1 MLNLNKDKGKKR
13 EVLLSDILGSAS
25 SRITSTLDSVN
36 EVKEK
41 RTERDEDQ
49 SRDNLRTN
57 ALGGAGG
64 SSLDSSR
71 GERKITGKSQHN
83 ITTHVSSQSV
93 PNASNRKGRVGP
105 PLPGNSPV
113 HSSKEQDEPIDY
125 ANLQLDEFNSVEEL
139 VPSLDING
147 NQDLGSWLN
156 FDDDGLHDHDS
167 IGLEIPMDDLTG
179 LSMLI

>member
-1 MLNLNKDKGKKR
+1 MLNKDKFKKR

-25 SRITSTLDSVN
+25 SRITSTVDSGN

-41 RTERDEDQ
+41 RSERDKDQ

-57 ALGGAGG
+57 AQGGA
-64 SSLDSSR
+64 
-71 GERKITGKSQHN
+71 GERKITGKPQQN
-83 ITTHVSSQSV
+83 NNTHSSHPV
-93 PNASNRKGRVGP
+93 PNRRGRVGP
-105 PLPGNSPV
+105 PLPGSTPA
-113 HSSKEQDEPIDY
+113 HLSKESGDPIDY
-125 ANLQLDEFNSVEEL
+125 ANLQLDEFNSMEEL
-139 VPSLDING
+139 GPSLEINE

-156 FDDDGLHDHDS
+156 FDDDGLQDHDC